1 MLYQLK
7 LHAHRHNI
15 DDSEL
20 IMY

>member
-7 LHAHRHNI
+7 LHAHRYSI